1 MGRPLKK
8 ETIVKMNLIVET
20 KDGQAVLGKQV
31 GFNKYIVDEEAHKVV
46 RLASE
51 LVADNDAV
59 LKLSVAGAEKPVLKV
74 LRNLVQTADAVYAY
88 KLKVEGEGDDEVA
101 TVEFADAEVAF
112 KTEEPTVEPEAP
124 ATEPETTEPE
134 VPVEE

>member
-8 ETIVKMNLIVET
+8 DTIVAMNLVAET
-20 KDGQAVLGKQV
+20 KEGQVVLGKQV

-59 LKLSVAGAEKPVLKV
+59 LKLTVAGEEKPILKV
-74 LRNLVQTADAVYAY
+74 LRNLVQTADGVYAY
-88 KLKVEGEGDDEVA
+88 QLVDGEVVFADADVSFGAGEVA
-101 TVEFADAEVAF
+101 TTAAEEEKVE
-112 KTEEPTVEPEAP
+112 EEPKEEQ
-124 ATEPETTEPE
+124 
-134 VPVEE
+134 VEE